1 MERMNLLLSKILE
14 SELERKEYILFDLH
28 FCVLSL
34 SLSLSLRSILKSE
47 QIHISVT
54 KKPPPDDDKTCT
66 LNVCETDSCGMRMR
80 LN

>member
-34 SLSLSLRSILKSE
+34 SLSLS
-47 QIHISVT
+47 QINIKVRA
-54 KKPPPDDDKTCT
+54 
-66 LNVCETDSCGMRMR
+66 DSYFSYKEATTRR
-80 LN
+80 